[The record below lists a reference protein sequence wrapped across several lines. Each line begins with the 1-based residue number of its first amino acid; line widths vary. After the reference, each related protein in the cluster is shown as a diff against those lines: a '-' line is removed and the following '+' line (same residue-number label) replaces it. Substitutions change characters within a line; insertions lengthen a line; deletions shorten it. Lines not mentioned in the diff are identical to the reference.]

1 MYLVIGEFGFS
12 RLVQGRIVLKF
23 CVARMIL
30 GFAALSKSTN
40 IVVAQSMKTLRA
52 TCRDEPVQ
60 VPSAKGCD
68 SLCTIFNPRAFPSQR
83 VREHNADVRRG
94 LWLTITASYNTSRNH
109 ALSVASTPGS
119 RVETLPCAKGPRI
132 YKSLLPERASP
143 ARDQS
148 KASISILSLLVG
160 IHGRHC
166 LTDILDSWAS
176 SEQSNAPLGPHDSR
190 TEGSIGG
197 GKRRDSQ
204 S

>member
-12 RLVQGRIVLKF
+12 RLVQVRIVLKF

-94 LWLTITASYNTSRNH
+94 LWLTITASYSTSRNSAPSGYSPQH
-109 ALSVASTPGS
+109 RVRDGPLRKGSPQLQIAST
-119 RVETLPCAKGPRI
+119 AK
-132 YKSLLPERASP
+132 SF
-143 ARDQS
+143 
-148 KASISILSLLVG
+148 
-160 IHGRHC
+160 
-166 LTDILDSWAS
+166 TS
-176 SEQSNAPLGPHDSR
+176 S
-190 TEGSIGG
+190 
-197 GKRRDSQ
+197 
-204 S
+204 